1 MRKMARVYIGEIP
14 VDLLK
19 SEDEAIE
26 SINGLI
32 NIAEKPS
39 FVVTLNPEIAYRAS
53 VDGNVRYVVR
63 KSSLNLI
70 DGIGIA
76 KLIKWKLGISAPR
89 ITGVDTMWK
98 LLMTMDNHTPVYLF
112 GAHENVIETVV
123 KKVKEENP
131 NINIVGYFHGY
142 EDWEKVYRDIKD
154 KKPRLVL
161 VALGAGRQEKFI
173 YHYVRKLPFGTVA
186 IGVGGSFDVWSGKVE
201 RAPEWV
207 QKMGLEWLWRNIK
220 EPKRIRRLIYSFTY
234 MIMAMKKEVYLYEE

>member
-1 MRKMARVYIGEIP
+1 MRRVYIGKIP
-14 VDLLK
+14 VDLLD
-19 SEDEAIE
+19 SEDEAVARIKD
-26 SINGLI
+26 LI
-32 NIAEKPS
+32 KSVKKPS

-53 VDGNVRYVVR
+53 VNGDVRYVVR

-76 KLIKWKLGISAPR
+76 KLIKWKLGVSVPR

-98 LLMTMDNHTPVYLF
+98 LLRRMESDEPIYLF
-112 GAHENVIETVV
+112 GAHKEVIETVM
-123 KKVKEENP
+123 KKAHEENP
-131 NINIVGYFHGY
+131 NINIVGYSHGY
-142 EDWEKVYRDIKD
+142 NDWEKVYEDIKN

-173 YHYVRKLPFGTVA
+173 YHYIRKLTFGIVA

-220 EPKRIRRLIYSFTY
+220 EPQRIRRLIYSFTY
-234 MIMAMKKEVYLYEE
+234 LILAMKKEVYLYEK